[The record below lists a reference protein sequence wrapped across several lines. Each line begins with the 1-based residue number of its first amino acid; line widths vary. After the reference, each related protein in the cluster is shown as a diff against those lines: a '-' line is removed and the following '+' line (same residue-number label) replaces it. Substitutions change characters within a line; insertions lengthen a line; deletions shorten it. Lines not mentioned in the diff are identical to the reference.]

1 MSLQHIHELLALA
14 GEQTMGLAFRI
25 WGFGEGPALA
35 GLLACSDI
43 LHDARYE
50 RAVVTVVE
58 PYLQR
63 DQLPEDHVAPP
74 ELLLVLRQRH
84 GDDRYL
90 KAARRWARLVL
101 EAPRPAAGQPQVYRP
116 DLFGLAN
123 VTWVDT
129 MYSHGPGL
137 AACGY
142 PEEGLTV
149 MAESCRFLQDDSG
162 LFAHGYDVASRRTNG
177 VHWGRG
183 CGWALLGIVQI
194 SAYLQDAELTAA
206 CSALLAA
213 LASYEEDG
221 RWHTVVDDPSTPLE
235 NSVSAFVAAGIRLG
249 IQRGVVTEQYAAL
262 AGRARASAVASIVD
276 GNLPVSEATP
286 VGNRDLYASRR
297 TGRFPW
303 GQGPLL
309 LALAA
314 EEGWALRAE
323 SPSERGLG

>member
-1 MSLQHIHELLALA
+1 LSQRHTELLALA
-14 GEQTMGLAFRI
+14 GGRTVDLPFRI

-35 GLLACSDI
+35 GLLACTDI
-43 LHDARYE
+43 LHDPRYE
-50 RAVVTVVE
+50 QAVVGLVE
-58 PYLQR
+58 PYLKR
-63 DQLPEDHVAPP
+63 EPLPEDHVAPG
-74 ELLLVLRQRH
+74 ELLVGLGNRR

-90 KAARRWARLVL
+90 EGARRWARLVL
-101 EAPRPAAGQPQVYRP
+101 RAPRPAAGQPQVYRP

-123 VTWVDT
+123 LAWVDT

-142 PEEGLTV
+142 PEEALTV
-149 MAESCRFLQDDSG
+149 MAESCRVLQDDTG

-194 SAYLQDAELTAA
+194 SAYFQDAGLTAA

-213 LASYEEDG
+213 LASREEDG

-235 NSVSAFVAAGIRLG
+235 NSVSAFVAAGIRVG
-249 IQRGVVTEQYAAL
+249 IGRGVVAPRYAEL
-262 AGRARASAVASIVD
+262 AGRAGAAAVASLTGGD
-276 GNLPVSEATP
+276 LPVSEATP

-297 TGRFPW
+297 VGRFPW

-314 EEGWALRAE
+314 EEGWALPAG
-323 SPSERGLG
+323 SPVQRSAR